1 MTSHSAAIASSRY
14 ITLIWP
20 VLIVAVIVGQFWYPD
35 IPPGTSH
42 DSYSVTAEGQRALHE
57 MLVLSPNCYAVS
69 RNSYALDQIQNWLAS
84 DEMLCILGPE
94 RSPTPSE
101 WRALS
106 DWVRAGG
113 RLVYAFRGSEP
124 LEVPGLGVKY
134 QPFSSPGDD
143 TLLPET
149 SLVASREIAW
159 WTDGALETTVDD
171 ILVEYNGTPQ
181 AARLRLGNGAI
192 VFVASSLPFSNQLQT
207 FGDNSLLAWRL
218 LEAVG
223 PLDWV
228 TIDESLN
235 ASGTP
240 RAVGLLL
247 DPLVRPLTLQL
258 LVAAL
263 LYAWWNSR
271 RFGPYDDRLLVRR
284 QNLIEHTDA
293 IGAWYWRGRNSIEVL
308 RAFVAATPLPT
319 RRKDGSPLHP
329 EQALMRHA
337 EDVSGSDP
345 KLADALRRV
354 ASDLNVAKLSRR
366 IIAAHLKTVI
376 QLRQR
381 LPARIP

>member
-1 MTSHSAAIASSRY
+1 MTSQPATSSGARY

-20 VLIVAVIVGQFWYPD
+20 MLIVVVIVGQFWYPD
-35 IPPGTSH
+35 IPPGTTH
-42 DSYSVTAEGQRALHE
+42 DSYSVTAEGQRALYE
-57 MLVLSPNCYAVS
+57 MLSLSPNCYAVT
-69 RNSYALDQIQNWLAS
+69 RNSYALDQVQSWLAT

-94 RSPTPSE
+94 RAPTPSE
-101 WRALS
+101 WRALTA
-106 DWVRAGG
+106 WVRDGG
-113 RLVYAFRGSEP
+113 RLVYAFRGDEP
-124 LEVPGLGVKY
+124 LEVPDLGVTY
-134 QPFSSPGDD
+134 QPFESPGDD

-149 SLVASREIAW
+149 PLVASREIAW
-159 WTDGALETTVDD
+159 WTDGELETTSDD

-181 AARLRLGNGAI
+181 AVRLQLGHGA
-192 VFVASSLPFSNQLQT
+192 VLFVASSLPFSNQLQT
-207 FGDNSLLAWRL
+207 YGDNSLLAWRL

-228 TIDESLN
+228 NIDESLN
-235 ASGTP
+235 VSGTP

-247 DPLVRPLTLQL
+247 DPLIRPLTLQL

-271 RFGPYDDRLLVRR
+271 RFGPYDNRLLVRR

-319 RRKDGSPLHP
+319 RRKDGAQFLP

-337 EDVSGSDP
+337 EEVSDSNP
-345 KLADALRRV
+345 QLADALRRV
-354 ASDLNVAKLSRR
+354 AGDLNAAKLSRR
-366 IIAAHLKTVI
+366 TIAAHLRTVI
-376 QLRQR
+376 QLRQH
-381 LPARIP
+381 LPARGI